1 MTAGKFG
8 VVRPYED
15 WMREKVFEFLDSIG
29 YTPGE
34 GLVVA
39 PGTADDQAAAW
50 IDRTPIDLLLLP
62 YHKHRSEAGPFVDGV
77 GVAMLL
83 SNAFVERAIPVVMP
97 ITDFSMNVSFDRRFS
112 ELREKK
118 PQIADLIVVMP
129 ESELGSVEIAAHIR
143 DIAGR

>member
-83 SNAFVERAIPVVMP
+83 SEAFAERAIPVVMP
-97 ITDFSMNVSFDRRFS
+97 ITDFSMNVSFERRFT
-112 ELREKK
+112 ELREKRPK
-118 PQIADLIVVMP
+118 IADLIVVMP
-129 ESELGSVEIAAHIR
+129 ESELGSVEIAARIR
-143 DIAGR
+143 EIAAR